1 MSGMNVQKERRAQKP
16 AQIKTEDFR
25 TYLVVRHG
33 AALGLLA
40 HLGFIPMFAL
50 LHLPFL
56 AFFNVFSV
64 MIWAYAIWANER
76 GNHATAIH
84 LVAFEVLTHAL
95 AATWVL
101 GWQSGFAHYLP
112 TLIVFVMFNHRVR
125 NAFVVTQALVIVA
138 SYAALYG
145 FAEPLDPT
153 PRLLSAL
160 PVLNVVNVVV
170 SFSTL
175 ALISFYFREA
185 SLFNERHLEA
195 LANTDLLTQLPNRR
209 ALWRQLS
216 LEAERAKRQSA
227 NLVIAIADVDHF
239 KSINDQHGHDVGD
252 QVLLQ
257 LSNELRRCL
266 RENDTVGRW
275 GGEEFLFVLP
285 DLPISEAQTT
295 AERIR
300 QHVENFLIRT
310 SDADLTCT
318 ISIGIAVRAANE
330 DIEQT
335 IQRADHALYLAKDG
349 GRNRVSLIK

>member
-25 TYLVVRHG
+25 TYLVVRHA

-40 HLGFIPMFAL
+40 HIGFIPMFAL
-50 LHLPFL
+50 LDLPFL
-56 AFFNVFSV
+56 AYFNIFSV
-64 MIWAYAIWANER
+64 VVWAYALWVNER

-84 LVAFEVLTHAL
+84 LVAFEVLVHAL
-95 AATWVL
+95 AATWIL

-125 NAFVVTQALVIVA
+125 NAVVVTQALIIVA

-145 FAEPLDPT
+145 FAEPLNPT
-153 PRLLSAL
+153 PRLLSVL

-185 SLFNERHLEA
+185 SLFNERHLEE

-209 ALWRQLS
+209 ALWRQLG
-216 LEAERAKRQSA
+216 LEAERAKRQSTD
-227 NLVIAIADVDHF
+227 LVIALADVDHF
-239 KSINDQHGHDVGD
+239 KSINDHYGHDVGD
-252 QVLLQ
+252 QVLLK
-257 LSNELRRCL
+257 LSDELRRCL
-266 RENDTVGRW
+266 REHDTVGRW
-275 GGEEFLFVLP
+275 GGEEFLFVMP
-285 DLPISEAQTT
+285 DLPTSEAQAT

-300 QHVENFLIRT
+300 EHIENFSIQT
-310 SDADLTCT
+310 SEGDLTCT
-318 ISIGIAVRAANE
+318 LSIGIAVRAKNE
-330 DIEQT
+330 EIDQT
-335 IQRADHALYLAKDG
+335 IQRADHALYQAKDE